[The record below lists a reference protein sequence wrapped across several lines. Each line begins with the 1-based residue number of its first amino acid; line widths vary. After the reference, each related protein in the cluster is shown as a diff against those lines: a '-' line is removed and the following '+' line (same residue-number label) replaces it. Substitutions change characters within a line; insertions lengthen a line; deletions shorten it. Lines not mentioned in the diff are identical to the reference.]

1 MFLWYR
7 RRPVAWHGLIFSCI
21 MNYKNSE
28 NMKNRLDGNCWC
40 CCSIHFVTSI
50 VFKTPFLFSF
60 SYLERKNCAYRYSAW
75 SFWVVMSDGGWL
87 PLSKSRMATQTSV
100 AAVEEKGH
108 KDVKTSFK
116 EQQKLLF
123 TNVPLLPPTPPPPS
137 RLNLPWRG
145 EGAYHQEVLTRVRHR
160 GRS

>member
-28 NMKNRLDGNCWC
+28 NMKNRLDGHCWC

-87 PLSKSRMATQTSV
+87 PLWKIRMATQTFV

-116 EQQKLLF
+116 NDRSSYLRMY
-123 TNVPLLPPTPPPPS
+123 PCPP
-137 RLNLPWRG
+137 RLNSPWRG

-160 GRS
+160 GRR